1 MRIFLTACSL
11 VLLSLFTAC
20 NDEKNNTYNLRGEA
34 KGFEDNTDVYIFHI
48 QDNQPQPIDT
58 LQIVN
63 ESFSGDFK
71 VAKTGDIYFLRMDQ
85 VPASILFFPE
95 TEDLNVTLNKEE
107 PNKSKI
113 TGNTNT
119 ESYYK
124 YLDDISDINSQM
136 ADLNSKAGIVNQK
149 YGDDSPEMQALI
161 QEMMELRDLQADVQK
176 TYVKNNSNSI
186 YSVILVQNLLQM
198 QAIDTEEAE
207 KMLSHLTPAIAN
219 HPQTESIKQFIA
231 GNKTNIK
238 IGSVV
243 PDFSANTPEG
253 EKLALSEVLK
263 ENKYVLIDFW
273 AAWCAPCRRENPNLV
288 RVYDKYHSQG
298 FTILGV
304 SLDRSENEWLQAI
317 KKDKLAWQQISN
329 LQFWED
335 PIAKEYN
342 IRSIPAS
349 FLVDSEGKV
358 LAKDLRGSQLDEF
371 VANLVNETN

>member
-71 VAKTGDIYFLRMDQ
+71 VAKNGYIYFLRMDQ

-136 ADLNSKAGIVNQK
+136 A
-149 YGDDSPEMQALI
+149 
-161 QEMMELRDLQADVQK
+161 
-176 TYVKNNSNSI
+176 
-186 YSVILVQNLLQM
+186 
-198 QAIDTEEAE
+198 
-207 KMLSHLTPAIAN
+207 
-219 HPQTESIKQFIA
+219 
-231 GNKTNIK
+231 
-238 IGSVV
+238 
-243 PDFSANTPEG
+243 
-253 EKLALSEVLK
+253 
-263 ENKYVLIDFW
+263 
-273 AAWCAPCRRENPNLV
+273 
-288 RVYDKYHSQG
+288 
-298 FTILGV
+298 
-304 SLDRSENEWLQAI
+304 
-317 KKDKLAWQQISN
+317 
-329 LQFWED
+329 
-335 PIAKEYN
+335 
-342 IRSIPAS
+342 
-349 FLVDSEGKV
+349 
-358 LAKDLRGSQLDEF
+358 
-371 VANLVNETN
+371 